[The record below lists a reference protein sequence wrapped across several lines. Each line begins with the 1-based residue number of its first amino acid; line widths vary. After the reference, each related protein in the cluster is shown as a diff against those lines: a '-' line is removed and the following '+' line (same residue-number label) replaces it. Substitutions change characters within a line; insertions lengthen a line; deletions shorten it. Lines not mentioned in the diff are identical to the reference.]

1 MKSLN
6 VLGSLLKEAPG
17 LGGFPGPQPP
27 GGPRIPRQSVIGRR
41 QDIPRETHLHAWVTP
56 AAACFLTLQEIRA
69 GSLLW
74 EEEPV
79 SMAILSCLIL
89 TRKGRKEA
97 GRNSSGKISG
107 AWLLP

>member
-1 MKSLN
+1 MFW
-6 VLGSLLKEAPG
+6 G
-17 LGGFPGPQPP
+17 LVFSQRGTRAWGLPWPPASRQPQDS
-27 GGPRIPRQSVIGRR
+27 QTVFVIGRR

-56 AAACFLTLQEIRA
+56 AAACFLTLLEIGA

-79 SMAILSCLIL
+79 SMATLSCLIL
-89 TRKGRKEA
+89 TWKGRKEA